1 MLSLLGSSLLT
12 KRNRRPST
20 TSNNAH
26 VNWLRIWQVGC
37 CNSASSSRP
46 TRLQR
51 CPLPVHAADD
61 PVSQRQRPTI
71 PAPNGCCKHASDPS
85 SSDANAGVARPV
97 GSSFSPSDEQLRL
110 TQEGYSPAVVRL
122 VIRQGAKVPFGEA
135 SADLR
140 ELADLSISAMQ
151 VRRLCERVGSEW
163 VEARTQD
170 VQAFTEQRLEATVAV
185 APTVAAVMLD
195 GGRVQTR
202 AADAGRGVSEPG
214 WQETKVACC
223 LSLQSS
229 EKAVDPQREPPAK
242 LLEPVAVARL
252 AAEMKA
258 RRSGG
263 VPAAERRS
271 RPQKRKQ
278 RRRRRRE
285 PRKLV
290 RTVIASLANS
300 DTFGY
305 QMAAE
310 VQRRRLGEACRKAC
324 VCDGQKWNW
333 TLFAEHLLP
342 WGFIGILDFLHLVSY
357 LYAAAQAAAVVG
369 LTAWVLYERWLRWA
383 WAGEVRLLL
392 AGLRE
397 AARLLGQPSAET
409 KADDPCKRVADA
421 VGYVTNN
428 RDKMNYPEYRRQ
440 GLPINSAPVESVI
453 KQLNRRIKG
462 TEKFWTVTGVEAV
475 LQLRAAYISEDGRA
489 ERYAERPRPRGRA
502 VGAHRLAQKG

>member
-1 MLSLLGSSLLT
+1 
-12 KRNRRPST
+12 
-20 TSNNAH
+20 
-26 VNWLRIWQVGC
+26 
-37 CNSASSSRP
+37 
-46 TRLQR
+46 
-51 CPLPVHAADD
+51 
-61 PVSQRQRPTI
+61 
-71 PAPNGCCKHASDPS
+71 
-85 SSDANAGVARPV
+85 
-97 GSSFSPSDEQLRL
+97 
-110 TQEGYSPAVVRL
+110 L

-140 ELADLSISAMQ
+140 DLSDLSISAMQ
-151 VRRLCERVGSEW
+151 VSRLCERVGSEW
-163 VEARTQD
+163 VETRDQD
-170 VQAFTEQRLEATVAV
+170 VQAFTEQRLEPTVAA

-202 AADAGRGVSEPG
+202 AAAAGRGVSDAG

-229 EKAVDPQREPPAK
+229 EKVVDPQPEPPAK

-252 AAEMKA
+252 AAELKA

-263 VPAAERRS
+263 GPAVERRA
-271 RPQKRKQ
+271 RPQQPKPRQ
-278 RRRRRRE
+278 RRRRRRG
-285 PRKLV
+285 PQKLV

-310 VQRRRLGEACRKAC
+310 VQRRRLGEARRKAC

-333 TLFAEHLLP
+333 TLFALHLLP

-357 LYAAAQAAAVVG
+357 LYAAAQAAAVVVG
-369 LTAWVLYERWLRWA
+369 LTAWALYERWLRWA
-383 WAGEVRLLL
+383 WAGEVRRLL

-397 AARLLGQPSAET
+397 AARLLGEPSAET
-409 KADDPCKRVADA
+409 KEDDPRKILADA

-428 RDKMNYPEYRRQ
+428 RDKMNYPEYRRL
-440 GLPINSAPVESVI
+440 GLPISSAPVESVI

-462 TEKFWTVTGVEAV
+462 TEKFWTPTGVEAV

-489 ERYAERPRPRGRA
+489 EKYAARPRPRGRA
-502 VGAHRLAQKG
+502 VGAHRLSQKE

>member
-1 MLSLLGSSLLT
+1 M
-12 KRNRRPST
+12 
-20 TSNNAH
+20 
-26 VNWLRIWQVGC
+26 
-37 CNSASSSRP
+37 
-46 TRLQR
+46 
-51 CPLPVHAADD
+51 
-61 PVSQRQRPTI
+61 
-71 PAPNGCCKHASDPS
+71 
-85 SSDANAGVARPV
+85 
-97 GSSFSPSDEQLRL
+97 
-110 TQEGYSPAVVRL
+110 
-122 VIRQGAKVPFGEA
+122 PFGEA

-140 ELADLSISAMQ
+140 ALADLSISTMQ

-163 VEARTQD
+163 VEARDQD
-170 VQAFTEQRLEATVAV
+170 VRAFTEQRLEPTGAA

-202 AADAGRGVSEPG
+202 AAAAGRGVSDPR
-214 WQETKVACC
+214 WQETKVACF

-229 EKAVDPQREPPAK
+229 EKAIDPQPEPPAK

-252 AAEMKA
+252 AAELKA
-258 RRSGG
+258 RRAGG
-263 VPAAERRS
+263 VPAAERRAA
-271 RPQKRKQ
+271 PQKPK
-278 RRRRRRE
+278 RRRRRRRG
-285 PRKLV
+285 PQKLV

-310 VQRRRLGEACRKAC
+310 VQRRRLGEARRKAC

-333 TLFAEHLLP
+333 TLFALHLLP

-357 LYAAAQAAAVVG
+357 LYAAAQAAAVVLG
-369 LTAWVLYERWLRWA
+369 LTAWALYERWLRWA
-383 WAGEVRLLL
+383 WAGDVRRLL

-397 AARLLGQPSAET
+397 AARRLGQPSAET
-409 KADDPCKRVADA
+409 KADDPRQIVADA

-428 RDKMNYPEYRRQ
+428 RDKMDYPEYRRQ
-440 GLPINSAPVESVI
+440 GLPISRAPVESVI

-462 TEKFWTVTGVEAV
+462 TEKFWTATGVEAV

-489 ERYAERPRPRGRA
+489 ERYATRPRPRGRA

>member
-1 MLSLLGSSLLT
+1 M
-12 KRNRRPST
+12 
-20 TSNNAH
+20 
-26 VNWLRIWQVGC
+26 
-37 CNSASSSRP
+37 
-46 TRLQR
+46 
-51 CPLPVHAADD
+51 
-61 PVSQRQRPTI
+61 
-71 PAPNGCCKHASDPS
+71 
-85 SSDANAGVARPV
+85 
-97 GSSFSPSDEQLRL
+97 
-110 TQEGYSPAVVRL
+110 
-122 VIRQGAKVPFGEA
+122 PFGEA

-140 ELADLSISAMQ
+140 ELSDLSISAMQ

-163 VEARTQD
+163 VEARAQD
-170 VQAFTEQRLEATVAV
+170 VQAFTEQRLEPTVAA

-202 AADAGRGVSEPG
+202 AADAGRGVSDPA

-229 EKAVDPQREPPAK
+229 EKAVDPQPEPPAK

-263 VPAAERRS
+263 VPAAKRRARS
-271 RPQKRKQ
+271 QKPQQ
-278 RRRRRRE
+278 RRRRRRRRG
-285 PRKLV
+285 PQKLV

-310 VQRRRLGEACRKAC
+310 VHRRRLGEARRKAC

-333 TLFAEHLLP
+333 TLFAVHLLP
-342 WGFIGILDFLHLVSY
+342 WGFIGILDFLHLLSY
-357 LYAAAQAAAVVG
+357 LYAAAQAAAVVVG
-369 LTAWVLYERWLRWA
+369 LTAWALYERWLRWA
-383 WAGEVRLLL
+383 WAGEVRRLL

-397 AARLLGQPSAET
+397 AARLLGQPSAAT
-409 KADDPCKRVADA
+409 KEDDPRKILADA

-428 RDKMNYPEYRRQ
+428 RDKMDYPEYRRQ

-462 TEKFWTVTGVEAV
+462 TEKFWTATGVEAV

-502 VGAHRLAQKG
+502 VGAHRLSQKG

>member
-1 MLSLLGSSLLT
+1 M
-12 KRNRRPST
+12 
-20 TSNNAH
+20 
-26 VNWLRIWQVGC
+26 
-37 CNSASSSRP
+37 
-46 TRLQR
+46 
-51 CPLPVHAADD
+51 
-61 PVSQRQRPTI
+61 
-71 PAPNGCCKHASDPS
+71 
-85 SSDANAGVARPV
+85 
-97 GSSFSPSDEQLRL
+97 
-110 TQEGYSPAVVRL
+110 
-122 VIRQGAKVPFGEA
+122 PFGEA

-140 ELADLSISAMQ
+140 DLSDLSISAMQ
-151 VRRLCERVGSEW
+151 VSRLCERVGSEW
-163 VEARTQD
+163 VETRDQD
-170 VQAFTEQRLEATVAV
+170 VQAFTEQRLEPTVAA

-202 AADAGRGVSEPG
+202 AAAAGRGVSDAG

-229 EKAVDPQREPPAK
+229 EKVVDPQPEPPAK

-252 AAEMKA
+252 AAELKA

-263 VPAAERRS
+263 GPAVERRA
-271 RPQKRKQ
+271 RPQQPKPRQ
-278 RRRRRRE
+278 RRRRRRG
-285 PRKLV
+285 PQKLV

-310 VQRRRLGEACRKAC
+310 VQRRRLGEARRKAC

-333 TLFAEHLLP
+333 TLFALHLLP

-357 LYAAAQAAAVVG
+357 LYAAAQAAAVVVG
-369 LTAWVLYERWLRWA
+369 LTAWALYERWLRWA
-383 WAGEVRLLL
+383 WAGEVRRLL

-397 AARLLGQPSAET
+397 AARLLGEPSAET
-409 KADDPCKRVADA
+409 KEDDPRKILADA

-428 RDKMNYPEYRRQ
+428 RDKMNYPEYRRL
-440 GLPINSAPVESVI
+440 GLPISSAPVESVI

-462 TEKFWTVTGVEAV
+462 TEKFWTPTGVEAV

-489 ERYAERPRPRGRA
+489 EKYAARPRPRGRA
-502 VGAHRLAQKG
+502 VGAHRLSQKE

>member
-1 MLSLLGSSLLT
+1 
-12 KRNRRPST
+12 
-20 TSNNAH
+20 
-26 VNWLRIWQVGC
+26 
-37 CNSASSSRP
+37 
-46 TRLQR
+46 
-51 CPLPVHAADD
+51 
-61 PVSQRQRPTI
+61 
-71 PAPNGCCKHASDPS
+71 
-85 SSDANAGVARPV
+85 
-97 GSSFSPSDEQLRL
+97 
-110 TQEGYSPAVVRL
+110 VRL

-135 SADLR
+135 STDLR
-140 ELADLSISAMQ
+140 DLADLAISPMQ
-151 VRRLCERVGSEW
+151 VRRLCERVGTEW
-163 VEARTQD
+163 VDARDQD
-170 VQAFTEQRLEATVAV
+170 VQAFTERRLEPTVAT

-202 AADAGRGVSEPG
+202 AAAAGRGVSDPG
-214 WQETKVACC
+214 WHETKVACC

-229 EKAVDPQREPPAK
+229 EKAVDPQPEPPAK

-258 RRSGG
+258 RRSAA
-263 VPAAERRS
+263 VPAGERRA
-271 RPQKRKQ
+271 RPQKPKQ
-278 RRRRRRE
+278 RRRRRCRG

-305 QMAAE
+305 QLAAE
-310 VQRRRLGEACRKAC
+310 VQRRRLGEARRKGC

-333 TLFAEHLLP
+333 TLFALHLLP

-357 LYAAAQAAAVVG
+357 LYAAAQAAAVVVG
-369 LTAWVLYERWLRWA
+369 LTAWALYERWLRWA
-383 WAGEVRLLL
+383 WAGEVRRLL

-397 AARLLGQPSAET
+397 AARLLGEPSAET
-409 KADDPCKRVADA
+409 KEDDPRKILADT

-440 GLPINSAPVESVI
+440 GLPISSAPVESVI

-462 TEKFWTVTGVEAV
+462 TEKFWTATGVEAV

-489 ERYAERPRPRGRA
+489 AKYAARARPRSRA
-502 VGAHRLAQKG
+502 VGAHRLCQKG